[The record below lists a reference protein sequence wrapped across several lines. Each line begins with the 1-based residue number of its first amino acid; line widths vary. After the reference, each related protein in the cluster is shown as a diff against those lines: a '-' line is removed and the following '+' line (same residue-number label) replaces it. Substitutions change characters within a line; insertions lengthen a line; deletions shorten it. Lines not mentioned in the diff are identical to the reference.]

1 MPPHVAF
8 VFLDGV
14 GLGPGGPANP
24 LDTDALPAFERLAG
38 GQRWTEAAHVVDEPG
53 HVFRPIDASLG
64 VDGLPQS
71 GTGQT
76 TLFAGFNA
84 PEMAG
89 RHWGPYPHS
98 ATFDALAA
106 QSLWQRLLDAGVP
119 KDELAFLNAYPPVF
133 FAHAEAKNRWTT
145 TTRMTRA
152 AGLPLFGVDDVL
164 AGRALTAELTG
175 QAWHERLGLA
185 VPTITPFQAG
195 QRLHALARQ
204 RRVVLFEYYLTDKA
218 GHARDD
224 EQAAAILGHLDG
236 FFAGY
241 LDGFDPERDLL
252 VVSSDHGNL
261 EALDRKPHTTNPV
274 PLVALGRRAD
284 AFRAAAS
291 LIDVTPALVT
301 AAAAS

>member
-1 MPPHVAF
+1 MHPHVAF

-14 GLGPGGPANP
+14 GLGPGGPTNP
-24 LDTDALPAFERLAG
+24 LDTDALPAFARLAG
-38 GQRWTEAAHVVDEPG
+38 GQRWTDAAHVVDEPR
-53 HVFRPIDASLG
+53 HVFRPIDATLG
-64 VDGLPQS
+64 LDGLPQS

-98 ATFDALAA
+98 ATVDALAA
-106 QSLWQRLLDAGVP
+106 HNLWQRLLDAGVP
-119 KDELAFLNAYPPVF
+119 TNELAFLNAYPPVF

-152 AGLPLFGVDDVL
+152 AGLPLFGVEDVR
-164 AGRALTAELTG
+164 AKRALTAELTG
-175 QAWHERLGLA
+175 QAWRDRLGLDI
-185 VPTITPFQAG
+185 PLLTPFEAG
-195 QRLHALARQ
+195 QRLHTLARQ
-204 RRVVLFEYYLTDKA
+204 HRAALFEYYLTDKA
-218 GHARDD
+218 GHARDV
-224 EQAAAILGHLDG
+224 EQAASILRDLDG

-284 AFRAAAS
+284 AFRHAAS
-291 LIDVTPALVT
+291 LVDVTPALVT
-301 AAAAS
+301 AALG

>member
-14 GLGPGGPANP
+14 GLGPGGPTNP
-24 LDTDALPAFERLAG
+24 LDSDDLPAFARLAG
-38 GQRWTEAAHVVDEPG
+38 RQRWTDAALAVDTPT
-53 HVFRPIDASLG
+53 HVFRPIDATLG
-64 VDGLPQS
+64 MDGLPQS

-84 PEMAG
+84 PQLAG

-98 ATFDALAA
+98 ATVDALAA
-106 QSLWQRLLDAGVP
+106 HNLWQRLLDAGVP
-119 KDELAFLNAYPPVF
+119 ISDLAFLNAYPPVF

-145 TTRMTRA
+145 TTRMTRS
-152 AGLPLFGVDDVL
+152 AGLPLFGVDDVI

-175 QAWHERLGLA
+175 QAWRDRLGLGI
-185 VPTITPFQAG
+185 PTLTPFVAG
-195 QRLHALARQ
+195 QRLHALARE

-218 GHARDD
+218 GHARDA
-224 EQAAAILGHLDG
+224 EQAAAILRDLDG
-236 FFAGY
+236 FFEGY

-284 AFRAAAS
+284 AFRRAATLA
-291 LIDVTPALVT
+291 DVTPALVE
-301 AAAAS
+301 AALG